1 MKIDGPPH
9 PPVEVANFWKVGNLH
24 TPFSSLVVR
33 AGGAH
38 GHCSRLA
45 KALSM
50 SGPTGAGNLTNLQI
64 VVYCNIWN
72 AAENIEHFNV
82 EIASSEPTSGAGMF
96 LKKRERCVREG
107 GCMELHSGVLNDLV
121 AELASKAAQQGH
133 ITQDDL
139 LEALPEIEDIFDLLD
154 DLYKA
159 LAEEGVEIRDTAEW
173 YLPLPGAGDNG
184 LEDDDRLVLDLAQLS
199 PDDTVGLYLMESCH
213 HPLLSAKEEIQLAKR
228 MEQGREAVKH
238 LVAKKGRLSPEQ
250 CQHLETVRREGSNA
264 RRKLIECNYRLVIS
278 IAKKYEGRG
287 LPLLDLIQEGNIGLM
302 RAVDKFNHRLGY
314 KFSTYATWWIRQAIT
329 RCIADQSR
337 TIRVPVHMTE
347 RIGEL
352 NRTAR
357 RLVQDLGRE
366 PSVRELAQELE
377 TTPRKVQR
385 MMRIAQHPLSLEMPV
400 GEDEESSLGDF
411 VEDQQ
416 CLAPTEAASHSLLR
430 EELDHVFTSLHPRE
444 VQILQLR
451 YGLKDGRSLT
461 LEQVGKKYGLTRE
474 RIRQIEVQALRKLR
488 HPSRSR
494 RLRDYL

>member
-1 MKIDGPPH
+1 MKHRQEI
-9 PPVEVANFWKVGNLH
+9 
-24 TPFSSLVVR
+24 
-33 AGGAH
+33 
-38 GHCSRLA
+38 
-45 KALSM
+45 
-50 SGPTGAGNLTNLQI
+50 LQ
-64 VVYCNIWN
+64 
-72 AAENIEHFNV
+72 E
-82 EIASSEPTSGAGMF
+82 
-96 LKKRERCVREG
+96 
-107 GCMELHSGVLNDLV
+107 LV
-121 AELASKAAQQGH
+121 AGLIRKAEQQGH
-133 ITQDDL
+133 ITQDNL
-139 LEALPEIEDIFDLLD
+139 LEVLPDVDDIFDLLD
-154 DLYKA
+154 NLYKL
-159 LAEEGVEIRDTAEW
+159 LADAGIEIRDSEDW
-173 YLPLPGAGDNG
+173 YLPLPRAGDNDLG
-184 LEDDDRLVLDLAQLS
+184 DDDELMLDLAQLS

-213 HPLLSAKEEIQLAKR
+213 HPLLSAHEETILALR
-228 MEQGREAVKH
+228 MEQGQEALKR
-238 LVAKKGRLSPEQ
+238 LKKQRAELSPEQ
-250 CQHLETVRREGSNA
+250 CQHLKSLVHQGANG

-352 NRTAR
+352 NRASR
-357 RLVQDLGRE
+357 QLMQELGRE
-366 PSVRELAQELE
+366 PSIRELANELD
-377 TTPRKVQR
+377 TTPHKVQR

-411 VEDQQ
+411 VEDQKG
-416 CLAPTEAASHSLLR
+416 LAPTDATSQSLLR
-430 EELDHVFTSLHPRE
+430 EELEQVFTSLHPRE

>member
-1 MKIDGPPH
+1 
-9 PPVEVANFWKVGNLH
+9 
-24 TPFSSLVVR
+24 
-33 AGGAH
+33 
-38 GHCSRLA
+38 
-45 KALSM
+45 
-50 SGPTGAGNLTNLQI
+50 
-64 VVYCNIWN
+64 
-72 AAENIEHFNV
+72 
-82 EIASSEPTSGAGMF
+82 
-96 LKKRERCVREG
+96 
-107 GCMELHSGVLNDLV
+107 MELRREEALAELV
-121 AELASKAAQQGH
+121 AELTSKSSRLGY
-133 ITQDDL
+133 ITQEDL
-139 LEALPEIEDIFDLLD
+139 LEALPETDDIFDLLED
-154 DLYKA
+154 VYKA
-159 LAEEGVEIRDTAEW
+159 LAEEGIEIRDTEDW
-173 YLPLPGAGDNG
+173 YLPLPGAGIGENG
-184 LEDDDRLVLDLAQLS
+184 AGEDELVLDLAQLS

-213 HPLLSAKEEIQLAKR
+213 HPLLSAQEEIQLAR
-228 MEQGREAVKH
+228 RIEQGREAEKR
-238 LVAKKGRLSPEQ
+238 LRAQNDKLSPGQ
-250 CQHLETVRREGSNA
+250 RQHLEAVRREGSNA

-352 NRTAR
+352 NRTSR
-357 RLVQDLGRE
+357 RLVQMLGRE
-366 PSVRELAQELE
+366 PSITELAKELD

-416 CLAPTEAASHSLLR
+416 AVAPTEAASHSLLR
-430 EELDHVFTSLHPRE
+430 EELDQVFTSLHPRE

>member
-1 MKIDGPPH
+1 MNH
-9 PPVEVANFWKVGNLH
+9 
-24 TPFSSLVVR
+24 R
-33 AGGAH
+33 
-38 GHCSRLA
+38 
-45 KALSM
+45 
-50 SGPTGAGNLTNLQI
+50 Q
-64 VVYCNIWN
+64 
-72 AAENIEHFNV
+72 
-82 EIASSEPTSGAGMF
+82 EIMQE
-96 LKKRERCVREG
+96 
-107 GCMELHSGVLNDLV
+107 LV
-121 AELASKAAQQGH
+121 AGLIEKAKQQGH

-139 LEALPEIEDIFDLLD
+139 LEVLPDVDDIFDLLD
-154 DLYKA
+154 NLYKL
-159 LAEEGVEIRDTAEW
+159 LADAGIEIRDSADW
-173 YLPLPGAGDNG
+173 YLPLPRAGDNDLSDG
-184 LEDDDRLVLDLAQLS
+184 DELMLDLAQLS

-213 HPLLSAKEEIQLAKR
+213 HPLLSAHEETILALR
-228 MEQGREAVKH
+228 MEQGQEALKR
-238 LVAKKGRLSPEQ
+238 LKKDRAELPTEQ
-250 CQHLETVRREGSNA
+250 RQHLESLARQGANG

-352 NRTAR
+352 NRASR
-357 RLVQDLGRE
+357 QLMQELGRE
-366 PSVRELAQELE
+366 PSIRELANELD
-377 TTPRKVQR
+377 TTPHKVQR

-416 CLAPTEAASHSLLR
+416 GLAPTDATSQSLLR
-430 EELDHVFTSLHPRE
+430 EELEQVFTSLHPRE

>member
-1 MKIDGPPH
+1 MNHRQEIMQ
-9 PPVEVANFWKVGNLH
+9 E
-24 TPFSSLVVR
+24 LVT
-33 AGGAH
+33 G
-38 GHCSRLA
+38 LIK
-45 KALSM
+45 KA
-50 SGPTGAGNLTNLQI
+50 
-64 VVYCNIWN
+64 
-72 AAENIEHFNV
+72 E
-82 EIASSEPTSGAGMF
+82 
-96 LKKRERCVREG
+96 
-107 GCMELHSGVLNDLV
+107 
-121 AELASKAAQQGH
+121 QQGH
-133 ITQDDL
+133 VTQDNL
-139 LEALPEIEDIFDLLD
+139 LEVLPDVDDIFDLLD
-154 DLYKA
+154 NLYKM
-159 LAEEGVEIRDTAEW
+159 LADAGIEIRDSADW
-173 YLPLPGAGDNG
+173 YLPLPRSGDND
-184 LEDDDRLVLDLAQLS
+184 LSDDDELMLDLAQLS

-213 HPLLSAKEEIQLAKR
+213 HPLLSAHEETILALR
-228 MEQGREAVKH
+228 MEQGQEALKRLQKH
-238 LVAKKGRLSPEQ
+238 RAELPPEQ
-250 CQHLETVRREGSNA
+250 RQHLESLARQGANG

-352 NRTAR
+352 NRASR
-357 RLVQDLGRE
+357 QLMQELGRE
-366 PSVRELAQELE
+366 PSIRELASELD
-377 TTPRKVQR
+377 TTPHKVQR

-411 VEDQQ
+411 VEDQKG
-416 CLAPTEAASHSLLR
+416 LAPTDATSQSLLR
-430 EELDHVFTSLHPRE
+430 EELEHVFTSLHPRE